1 MLGTYMLKTDFKA
14 SQKVLNVI
22 LANHGVLLFQTLN
35 YHWNLVGR
43 EFHDY
48 HLLFDKQYNQLFG
61 HMDLIAERVR
71 SVGGIALGSMKEF
84 VKDSILLEHSGATPE
99 PKVMITN
106 LLKQYEQLIAHIR
119 ETIEMLEEKTKD
131 YGSINMLE
139 DLIGQHEKTA
149 WMLRSLTG
157 K

>member
-1 MLGTYMLKTDFKA
+1 MSKVEFKA
-14 SQKVLNVI
+14 SQKVLNII

-35 YHWNLVGR
+35 YHWNIVGR

-61 HMDLIAERVR
+61 NMDLVAERVR
-71 SVGGIALGSMKEF
+71 AVGGVALGNMKDFAKES
-84 VKDSILLEHSGATPE
+84 VLKEDSGATPE

-106 LLKQYEQLIAHIR
+106 LLKQYDLLIEHLR
-119 ETIEMLEEKTKD
+119 SSIEMLEEKTKD
-131 YGSINMLE
+131 FGTRKMLE
-139 DLIGQHEKTA
+139 DLIEQHEKTA
-149 WMLRSLTG
+149 WMLRSLSG